1 RHGDEKRFDPRPT
14 ATVADLAAATD
25 WILARRD

>member
-1 RHGDEKRFDPRPT
+1 KRFDPRPT